1 MMNRSCLL
9 RTLQR
14 PRAGLRKS
22 ARRSVSA
29 NNAAEA
35 VSQQHTSAVAVAA
48 AAAAGLTSGG
58 LCSDEANDV
67 NREIA
72 ILKKLDHPNVV
83 KLFEVIDPPGSQ
95 YMMLVMEFLEK
106 GPVLQTHNQSGFD
119 SLPEEV
125 AADFFRQAVLG
136 LEYLHF
142 HKVGWGYTH
151 SLTSCQAAC
160 SNTYVHLQP
169 PAAASG
175 WSTVE
180 WGATGSNVRDC
191 TCARCG
197 VCSGGAW

>member
-22 ARRSVSA
+22 GRRSVSA

-35 VSQQHTSAVAVAA
+35 SQQHNTANAVAA

-95 YMMLVMEFLEK
+95 YMMLVMEFMEK
-106 GPVLQTHNQSGFD
+106 GPVLQTRNQSGFG

-142 HKVGWGYTH
+142 HKV
-151 SLTSCQAAC
+151 
-160 SNTYVHLQP
+160 
-169 PAAASG
+169 
-175 WSTVE
+175 
-180 WGATGSNVRDC
+180 RR
-191 TCARCG
+191 ARG
-197 VCSGGAW
+197 

>member
-14 PRAGLRKS
+14 PRAGLRKG

-29 NNAAEA
+29 NSAAEA
-35 VSQQHTSAVAVAA
+35 VNQQAQFNAAQAVAA

-106 GPVLQTHNQSGFD
+106 GPVLQTHHQAGFGR
-119 SLPEEV
+119 LPEEV
-125 AADFFRQAVLG
+125 AADYFRQAVLG

-142 HKVGWGYTH
+142 HKVRSATGGVGARTGCLLP
-151 SLTSCQAAC
+151 SMCG
-160 SNTYVHLQP
+160 
-169 PAAASG
+169 AAS
-175 WSTVE
+175 
-180 WGATGSNVRDC
+180 
-191 TCARCG
+191 
-197 VCSGGAW
+197 

>member
-1 MMNRSCLL
+1 MHCLLFLCVQMMNRSCLL

-29 NNAAEA
+29 QNAAEA
-35 VSQQHTSAVAVAA
+35 STMQHTANAVAA

-142 HKVGWGYTH
+142 HKVSGVGWV
-151 SLTSCQAAC
+151 QWWAVV
-160 SNTYVHLQP
+160 YVIRRPLV
-169 PAAASG
+169 ADM
-175 WSTVE
+175 
-180 WGATGSNVRDC
+180 RL
-191 TCARCG
+191 
-197 VCSGGAW
+197 